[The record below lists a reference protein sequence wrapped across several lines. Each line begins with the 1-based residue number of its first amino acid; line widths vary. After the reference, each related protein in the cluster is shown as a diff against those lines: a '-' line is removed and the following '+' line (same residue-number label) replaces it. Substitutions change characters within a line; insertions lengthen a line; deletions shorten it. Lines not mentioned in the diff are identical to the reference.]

1 MTFTTINVLLNSP
14 HARCLPSSRQAIE
27 SYSPP
32 LPSSANLYKRD
43 EKRKMMKH
51 TIIGRSLTILFPSSS
66 STSIPQ
72 RTLPVSTSHIRSTP
86 SHPPPARRPYLPT
99 PRWLAVPFLVLV
111 LIEWGWRE
119 SIKVF
124 REKGENAK
132 EPVPDS
138 RPWRTWSVSPD
149 RASNSLIVESWPP
162 LFSHTCVSNGN
173 QPKSQKKKKKETR
186 RTRRVSCATG
196 PLDPDHQPAST
207 PTYSSV
213 YSRSRLR
220 R

>member
-1 MTFTTINVLLNSP
+1 
-14 HARCLPSSRQAIE
+14 
-27 SYSPP
+27 
-32 LPSSANLYKRD
+32 
-43 EKRKMMKH
+43 MKH

-99 PRWLAVPFLVLV
+99 PSWLAVPFSLVVALV
-111 LIEWGWRE
+111 LIEWGWGWGWGWRE

-162 LFSHTCVSNGN
+162 LFFRTRISNGN
-173 QPKSQKKKKKETR
+173 HPKDKKKKER
-186 RTRRVSCATG
+186 RQDARGEYHAALARLIPIINRH
-196 PLDPDHQPAST
+196 PLQHTHPFILAPA
-207 PTYSSV
+207 YDVESV
-213 YSRSRLR
+213 
-220 R
+220 